1 MKGRELPYPPSS
13 FPPPHCHRFSGVSR
27 AHTRPTEGKG
37 GRTTEQIGK
46 LTSARSAAVLLSFP
60 LLSTVEDEFF
70 VEKREY
76 DKEFPFS
83 SEGGGMRGGRS

>member
-1 MKGRELPYPPSS
+1 MHTRARLKGRGGE
-13 FPPPHCHRFSGVSR
+13 
-27 AHTRPTEGKG
+27 

-46 LTSARSAAVLLSFP
+46 LTSAVLLSFP

-83 SEGGGMRGGRS
+83 SEGGGMRGGRREDRFSFDAT